1 MKRAHN
7 RTMFDILDGYLLQ
20 KKYPTGIMT
29 QRVKGVFK
37 MERNIE
43 RRHGEIP
50 VILEYVILTFAALLA
65 SGGIYFFRFPNN
77 FTFGGVAGL
86 AVVLSNILPFSAALL
101 NTLLNAVLLVIGF
114 IFLGKGFGVKT
125 VYVTVLSSA
134 AVWALEYLFP
144 MSQPFTDQPM
154 LEFIYA
160 IGLPSAG
167 SAILFVLGA
176 SSGGT
181 DIIAMILKKHFDTN
195 IGISLMIA
203 DLFVCLSAFAVFGTT
218 TGLYSLCG
226 LLMKALVIDRLIESI
241 NLKKYFTVITM
252 DPEPICEYIH
262 GTLGRAATVYNAQ
275 GSYTHQDRV
284 VILTVMSRKEGAML
298 RRYIE
303 KNQPAAFL
311 MVTNSSEIVGKGFKS
326 F

>member
-1 MKRAHN
+1 
-7 RTMFDILDGYLLQ
+7 
-20 KKYPTGIMT
+20 MT
-29 QRVKGVFK
+29 D
-37 MERNIE
+37 
-43 RRHGEIP
+43 RHGKMP
-50 VILEYVILTFAALLA
+50 AVLEFLILTFASLLA
-65 SGGIYFFRFPNN
+65 AGGIYFFRFPNN
-77 FTFGGVAGL
+77 FTFGGVAGI
-86 AVVLSNILPFSAALL
+86 AVVLSNILPFSAAFF
-101 NTLLNAVLLVIGF
+101 NTVLNAVLLIIGF
-114 IFLGKGFGVKT
+114 IFLGRGFGVKT

-134 AVWALEYLFP
+134 AISVLELLAP
-144 MSQPFTDQPM
+144 MKAPITDQLM

-181 DIIAMILKKHFDTN
+181 DIIAMILKKYFNTN
-195 IGISLMIA
+195 IGTSLLIA
-203 DLFVCLSAFAVFGTT
+203 DLFVCVSAFFVFGVT

-226 LLMKALVIDRLIESI
+226 LLMKSLIIDRLIESI
-241 NLKKYFTVITM
+241 NLKKYFTVITTQ
-252 DPEPICEYIH
+252 PEPLCEYIH
-262 GTLGRAATVYNAQ
+262 GTLGRAATVYHAQ

-303 KNQPAAFL
+303 KNQPTAFL

>member
-1 MKRAHN
+1 MA
-7 RTMFDILDGYLLQ
+7 
-20 KKYPTGIMT
+20 
-29 QRVKGVFK
+29 
-37 MERNIE
+37 
-43 RRHGEIP
+43 RRHEKIP
-50 VILEYVILTFAALLA
+50 AALEFIILTFAALLA
-65 SGGIYFFRFPNN
+65 AGGIYFFRFPNN

-86 AVVLSNILPFSAALL
+86 AVILSNILPFSAAFF
-101 NTLLNAVLLVIGF
+101 NTVVNGALLVVGF
-114 IFLGKGFGVKT
+114 LFLGKEFGLKT
-125 VYVTVLSSA
+125 VYVTILSSA
-134 AVWALEYLFP
+134 AVYVLEWLVP
-144 MSQPFTDQPM
+144 MNEPLTDQLM
-154 LEFIYA
+154 LEFTYA

-181 DIIAMILKKHFDTN
+181 DIIAMILKKYFNTN
-195 IGISLMIA
+195 IGISILIA
-203 DLFVCLSAFAVFGTT
+203 DLFVCLSAFAVFGMT
-218 TGLYSLCG
+218 TGLYSMCG
-226 LLMKALVIDRLIESI
+226 LLMKSLVIDRLIESI

-252 DPEPICEYIH
+252 EPEPICEYIH

-303 KNQPAAFL
+303 KNQPTAFL

>member
-1 MKRAHN
+1 MA
-7 RTMFDILDGYLLQ
+7 
-20 KKYPTGIMT
+20 
-29 QRVKGVFK
+29 
-37 MERNIE
+37 
-43 RRHGEIP
+43 RRHEKLPAAVEFI
-50 VILEYVILTFAALLA
+50 ILTFAALLA
-65 SGGIYFFRFPNN
+65 AGGIYFFRFPNN

-86 AVVLSNILPFSAALL
+86 AVILSNILPFSAAFFNTVINAALL
-101 NTLLNAVLLVIGF
+101 IVGF
-114 IFLGKGFGVKT
+114 IFLGRGFGVKT
-125 VYVTVLSSA
+125 VYVTLLSSA
-134 AVWALEYLFP
+134 AVYILEWLVP
-144 MSQPFTDQPM
+144 MKEPLTDQLM

-181 DIIAMILKKHFDTN
+181 DIIAMILKKYFNTN
-195 IGISLMIA
+195 IGISILIA
-203 DLFVCLSAFAVFGTT
+203 DLFVCLSAFAVFGMT
-218 TGLYSLCG
+218 TGLYSMCG
-226 LLMKALVIDRLIESI
+226 LLMKSLVIDRLIESI

-252 DPEPICEYIH
+252 EPEPICEFIH

-303 KNQPAAFL
+303 KNQPTAFL

>member
-1 MKRAHN
+1 MSRKK
-7 RTMFDILDGYLLQ
+7 Q
-20 KKYPTGIMT
+20 KMSGF
-29 QRVKGVFK
+29 VEF
-37 MERNIE
+37 
-43 RRHGEIP
+43 
-50 VILEYVILTFAALLA
+50 LILTFAGLLA
-65 SGGIYFFRFPNN
+65 AGGIYFFRFPNN
-77 FTFGGVAGL
+77 FTFGGVAGI
-86 AVVLSNILPFSAALL
+86 AVVLSNLLPFSAAFFNTAINALL
-101 NTLLNAVLLVIGF
+101 LAVGF
-114 IFLGKGFGVKT
+114 IFLGKGFGLKT

-134 AVWALEYLFP
+134 AVYVLEILAP
-144 MSQPFTDQPM
+144 MTQPLTDQLM

-181 DIIAMILKKHFDTN
+181 DIVAMILKKYFNTN
-195 IGISLMIA
+195 IGTSLLIA
-203 DLFVCLSAFAVFGTT
+203 DLFVCVSAFFVFGMT

-226 LLMKALVIDRLIESI
+226 LLMKSLVIDRLIESI
-241 NLKKYFTVITM
+241 NLRKYFTVITT
-252 DPEPICEYIH
+252 DPEPICEFIH

-275 GSYTHQDRV
+275 GSYTHQNRV
-284 VILTVMSRKEGAML
+284 VILTVMSRKEGGML

-303 KNQPAAFL
+303 KNQPTAFL

>member
-1 MKRAHN
+1 MS
-7 RTMFDILDGYLLQ
+7 
-20 KKYPTGIMT
+20 
-29 QRVKGVFK
+29 
-37 MERNIE
+37 
-43 RRHGEIP
+43 RRHEKLP
-50 VILEYVILTFAALLA
+50 AVLEFVILTFAALLA
-65 SGGIYFFRFPNN
+65 AGGIYFFRFPNN

-86 AVVLSNILPFSAALL
+86 AVILSNVFPFSAAFF
-101 NTLLNAVLLVIGF
+101 NTVINIALLVVGF
-114 IFLGKGFGVKT
+114 IFLGRGFGVKT

-134 AVWALEYLFP
+134 AIYILELLVP
-144 MSQPFTDQPM
+144 MDKPLTDQLM

-181 DIIAMILKKHFDTN
+181 DIIAMILKKYFNTN

-203 DLFVCLSAFAVFGTT
+203 DLFVCLSAFAVFGIT
-218 TGLYSLCG
+218 TGLYSMCG
-226 LLMKALVIDRLIESI
+226 LLMKSLVIDRLIESI

-252 DPEPICEYIH
+252 EPEPICEYIH

-284 VILTVMSRKEGAML
+284 VILTVMSRKEGALL
-298 RRYIE
+298 RRFIE
-303 KNQPAAFL
+303 KNQPTAFL

>member
-1 MKRAHN
+1 MSRRREKAS
-7 RTMFDILDGYLLQ
+7 
-20 KKYPTGIMT
+20 
-29 QRVKGVFK
+29 VFA
-37 MERNIE
+37 EF
-43 RRHGEIP
+43 
-50 VILEYVILTFAALLA
+50 LILTFAALLA
-65 SGGIYFFRFPNN
+65 AGGIYFFRFPNN

-86 AVVLSNILPFSAALL
+86 AVVLSNIFNFSAAFF
-101 NTLLNAVLLVIGF
+101 NTVINALLLVVGF
-114 IFLGKGFGVKT
+114 VFLGKGFGLKT

-134 AVWALEYLFP
+134 AVYLLELFFP
-144 MSQPFTDQPM
+144 MTEPLTDQLM

-167 SAILFVLGA
+167 SAILFVCGA

-181 DIIAMILKKHFDTN
+181 DIIAMILKKYFNTN
-195 IGISLMIA
+195 IGTSLLIA
-203 DLFVCLSAFAVFGTT
+203 DLFVCISAFFVFGMT

-226 LLMKALVIDRLIESI
+226 LLMKSLVIDRLIESI
-241 NLKKYFTVITM
+241 NLRKYFTVITT
-252 DPEPICEYIH
+252 DPEPICEFIH
-262 GTLGRAATVYNAQ
+262 DTLQRAATVYNAQ

-284 VILTVMSRKEGAML
+284 VILTVMSRKEGALL

-303 KNQPAAFL
+303 KNQPHAFL

>member
-1 MKRAHN
+1 MN
-7 RTMFDILDGYLLQ
+7 R
-20 KKYPTGIMT
+20 
-29 QRVKGVFK
+29 
-37 MERNIE
+37 
-43 RRHGEIP
+43 RREKVP
-50 VILEYVILTFAALLA
+50 AFAEFLILTFAALLA
-65 SGGIYFFRFPNN
+65 SGGIYFFRFPNH

-86 AVVLSNILPFSAALL
+86 AVVLSNIFNFSAAFF
-101 NTLLNAVLLVIGF
+101 NTVINAILLVIGF
-114 IFLGKGFGVKT
+114 LFLGKGFGVKT

-134 AVWALEYLFP
+134 AVYILELFAP
-144 MSQPFTDQPM
+144 MHEPLTDQLM

-160 IGLPSAG
+160 IALPSAG
-167 SAILFVLGA
+167 SAILFVFGA

-181 DIIAMILKKHFDTN
+181 DIIAMILRKYFNTN
-195 IGISLMIA
+195 IGTSLLIA
-203 DLFVCLSAFAVFGTT
+203 DLFVCISAFFVFGMT

-226 LLMKALVIDRLIESI
+226 LLMKSLVIDRLIESI
-241 NLKKYFTVITM
+241 NLKKYFTVITTN
-252 DPEPICEYIH
+252 PSPICEYIH
-262 GTLGRAATVYNAQ
+262 DTLKRAATVYNAQ

-303 KNQPAAFL
+303 KNQPTAFL

>member
-1 MKRAHN
+1 MNRKRHQQ
-7 RTMFDILDGYLLQ
+7 M
-20 KKYPTGIMT
+20 
-29 QRVKGVFK
+29 
-37 MERNIE
+37 
-43 RRHGEIP
+43 HP
-50 VILEYVILTFAALLA
+50 VIEFLVLTAAALLA
-65 SGGIYFFRFPNN
+65 AGGIYFFRFPNN
-77 FTFGGVAGL
+77 FTFGGVAGI
-86 AVVLSNILPFSAALL
+86 AVVLSNVLPFSAGFFNTVINALL
-101 NTLLNAVLLVIGF
+101 LVVGF

-125 VYVTVLSSA
+125 VYVTILSSA
-134 AVWALEYLFP
+134 AVYLLEFFAP
-144 MSQPFTDQPM
+144 MTAPFTDQPM

-181 DIIAMILKKHFDTN
+181 DIIAMILRKYFNTN
-195 IGISLMIA
+195 IATSLLIA
-203 DLFVCLSAFAVFGTT
+203 DIFVCISAFFVFGTT

-226 LLMKALVIDRLIESI
+226 LLMKSLVIDRLIGSI
-241 NLKKYFTVITM
+241 NLRKYFTVITTN
-252 DPEPICEYIH
+252 PEPICEYIH
-262 GTLGRAATVYNAQ
+262 GTLERAATVYHAQ

-303 KNQPAAFL
+303 TNQPSAFL

>member
-1 MKRAHN
+1 
-7 RTMFDILDGYLLQ
+7 
-20 KKYPTGIMT
+20 MT
-29 QRVKGVFK
+29 EKHRG
-37 MERNIE
+37 M
-43 RRHGEIP
+43 P
-50 VILEYVILTFAALLA
+50 AALEFVVLTFAGLLA
-65 SGGIYFFRFPNN
+65 AVGIYLFRFPNN
-77 FTFGGVAGL
+77 FTFGGVSGL
-86 AVVLSNILPFSAALL
+86 AVVLSHLFPFSAAFF
-101 NTLLNAVLLVIGF
+101 NTALNALLLVIGF

-134 AVWALEYLFP
+134 AISLLELFAP
-144 MSQPFTDQPM
+144 MSEPLTNQPM

-181 DIIAMILKKHFDTN
+181 DIIAMILKKYFNTD
-195 IGISLMIA
+195 IGTSLLIA
-203 DLFVCLSAFAVFGTT
+203 DLFVCVSAFFVFGMT

-226 LLMKALVIDRLIESI
+226 LLMKSLIIDRLIESI
-241 NLKKYFTVITM
+241 NLRKYFTVITN
-252 DPEPICEYIH
+252 DPEPICEFIH
-262 GTLGRAATVYNAQ
+262 GVLERAATVYNAH

-284 VILTVMSRKEGAML
+284 VILTVMSRKEGVLL

-303 KNQPAAFL
+303 KNQPSAFL